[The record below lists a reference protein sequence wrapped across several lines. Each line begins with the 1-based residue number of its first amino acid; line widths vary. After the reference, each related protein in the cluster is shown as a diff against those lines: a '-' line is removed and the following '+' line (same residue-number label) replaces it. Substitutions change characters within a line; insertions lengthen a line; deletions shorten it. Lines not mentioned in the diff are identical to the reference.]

1 MGPAYSKNPVIV
13 VLGLDYRDAMVRE
26 FTHRY
31 AVDYDILAPTTVA
44 EAQTLLTEARTE
56 GRRVAMVAC
65 EYFADGDAA
74 TRVIADLHVKVP
86 SARRIVLVPAERFRD
101 STDRMRDALTHGAI
115 DASFLLPQGPRDE
128 EFHAGIA
135 ELLSEW
141 GHTVNLSEIDSTRI
155 VADGPS
161 ADLSRIRDFL
171 DRLGLPYRVYP
182 PSSAAGAQALA
193 DAGPD
198 PVLPVLWYA
207 LPDGSGTLVR
217 ANPTNRELGE
227 ALYGASGAVDTERVR
242 DLVVVGSG
250 PAGLAAAVY
259 AASEGLDVLVI
270 EAGPI
275 GGQAGSSSMIRN
287 YLGFPRGISGLRLAQ
302 RARAQAARFGA
313 AFIAGRKVTAL
324 VPSANPADPAQP
336 HQVIAEDL
344 TVSARC
350 VLIATGVAYRR
361 LGVEPVEE
369 LVGRGVNY
377 GAAVSTAREMKGT
390 SVYVVGGGNSA
401 GQAAVHLARFA
412 SAVTLVA
419 RRPSLAETMS
429 DYLIRELDGNPH
441 ITVRTSTSV
450 VDGGGEGRLE
460 WLTLRDNRTGVD
472 TRVDAAGLYLLLGA
486 APSCSWLPSE
496 VARDEHGF
504 VLAGADTPWQSWI
517 GGRPPEPYA
526 TTVPG
531 VYVAGD
537 IRCGSMKRVASASG
551 EGAAV
556 VPLVHAR
563 IAALAAEG
571 GS

>member
-1 MGPAYSKNPVIV
+1 MGAAYSRNPVIV

-31 AVDYDILAPTTVA
+31 AVDYDILAPATVA
-44 EAQTLLTEARTE
+44 EAETLLAEARAE
-56 GRRVAMVAC
+56 GRRVAMVVC
-65 EYFADGDAA
+65 EYFADAEQATEIIAA
-74 TRVIADLHVKVP
+74 LQVKVP
-86 SARRIVLVPAERFRD
+86 SARRIVLIPAERFRG
-101 STDRMRDALTHGAI
+101 SVDRMREALTNGAI
-115 DASFLLPQGPRDE
+115 DAYFLLPQGPRDE
-128 EFHAGIA
+128 EFHAGIS

-141 GHTVNLSEIDSTRI
+141 GQTVNLAEIDSTRI

-171 DRLGLPYRVYP
+171 DRLGLPYRVYS
-182 PSSAAGAQALA
+182 PSSDAGAQALA

-207 LPDGSGTLVR
+207 MPDGSGTLVTS
-217 ANPTNRELGE
+217 NPTNRELGD
-227 ALYGASGAVDTERVR
+227 ALSSPTGPVDPEIVR

-302 RARAQAARFGA
+302 RARAQAGRFGA
-313 AFIAGRKVTAL
+313 AFVAGRQVTAL
-324 VPSANPADPAQP
+324 VPSPNPDDPAQP
-336 HQVIAEDL
+336 HQVVADDL
-344 TVSARC
+344 TVSARS

-377 GAAVSTAREMKGT
+377 GAAVSTAREMKGK

-412 SAVTLVA
+412 SAVTLIV
-419 RRPSLAETMS
+419 RRSSLTDTMS
-429 DYLIRELDGNPH
+429 AYLIHELEGNPH

-450 VDGGGEGRLE
+450 VDGGGQGRLE
-460 WLTLRDNRTGVD
+460 WLTLRDTRDGSD

-486 APSCSWLPSE
+486 DPSCSWLPPE

-531 VYVAGD
+531 VFVAGD

-563 IAALAAEG
+563 IAALAAESG
-571 GS
+571 Y